1 MYIVKD
7 LLFRTKNQ
15 TRGTNKRRA
24 EPLGLV
30 GGPLG
35 FHARSRSAFVGFT
48 TVPTTKLLR
57 SGTRSTG
64 SRRGASEAE
73 VAACRLAVGR
83 WQQGAPQPSP
93 AQPSPAQSS
102 PARSSRGSHHP
113 TPQSCREN
121 LPGTTAHAGSPGAV
135 RPLTTASRCRSLDYE
150 RFMQILS
157 QRHLQRGAEWR
168 KAEGYRGSSL
178 TPLQRTG
185 CTFIHPAVHR
195 SIHPPVYAWP
205 ADAGSVS
212 VQLSGQRRRQGN

>member
-7 LLFRTKNQ
+7 LLFLTKNQ

-64 SRRGASEAE
+64 SRRGALEARGGRLRTRSGQ
-73 VAACRLAVGR
+73 VAT
-83 WQQGAPQPSP
+83 GAPQPSP
-93 AQPSPAQSS
+93 LKSGEPP
-102 PARSSRGSHHP
+102 PHP
-113 TPQSCREN
+113 PVLSEN

-135 RPLTTASRCRSLDYE
+135 RPLTTASRGRSLDYE

-185 CTFIHPAVHR
+185 CTFIHPAVRR

>member
-1 MYIVKD
+1 MGWSVVPWD
-7 LLFRTKNQ
+7 FMPAPGQLSLASRQSLRLNCFE
-15 TRGTNKRRA
+15 A
-24 EPLGLV
+24 
-30 GGPLG
+30 GPG
-35 FHARSRSAFVGFT
+35 AQAPDV
-48 TVPTTKLLR
+48 VPWKP
-57 SGTRSTG
+57 
-64 SRRGASEAE
+64 E
-73 VAACRLAVGR
+73 VAACGLAVGR

-93 AQPSPAQSS
+93 LKSGEPP
-102 PARSSRGSHHP
+102 PHP
-113 TPQSCREN
+113 PVLSEN

-157 QRHLQRGAEWR
+157 QRHLQRGAKWR

-185 CTFIHPAVHR
+185 CTFIHPAVRR

>member
-7 LLFRTKNQ
+7 LLFLTKNQ

-64 SRRGASEAE
+64 SRRGALEARGGRLRTRSGQ
-73 VAACRLAVGR
+73 VATG
-83 WQQGAPQPSP
+83 GAS

-102 PARSSRGSHHP
+102 PVQPSPLKSGEPPPHP
-113 TPQSCREN
+113 PVLSEN

-185 CTFIHPAVHR
+185 CTFIHPAVRR

>member
-1 MYIVKD
+1 MPAPGQ
-7 LLFRTKNQ
+7 LSLASRQSLRLNCFE
-15 TRGTNKRRA
+15 A
-24 EPLGLV
+24 
-30 GGPLG
+30 GP
-35 FHARSRSAFVGFT
+35 
-48 TVPTTKLLR
+48 
-57 SGTRSTG
+57 
-64 SRRGASEAE
+64 
-73 VAACRLAVGR
+73 
-83 WQQGAPQPSP
+83 GAPAPDVVPRKPRWPP
-93 AQPSPAQSS
+93 ADSQWAGGNRGRLS

-121 LPGTTAHAGSPGAV
+121 LPGTTACVGSPGAV
-135 RPLTTASRCRSLDYE
+135 RPLTTASRGRSLDYE